1 MSGCLFW
8 ISHGCLYGWGSGVAV
23 LCILLGLAIAIVI
36 EPDTDVFV
44 QSAHIQRRQP

>member
-23 LCILLGLAIAIVI
+23 LCILLGLVIAIVI